1 LGIVINQQI
10 RQLKN
15 HKEANMANQA
25 LFLGWNRPA
34 RGREEQAMKLWGK
47 TMEYYG
53 KLQAEGRIESFEP
66 VLLTAHGGD
75 LNGFFLI
82 RGDADKL
89 SEVRRED
96 EFVDF
101 IIEAGYCLDGFG
113 VVSGYVGEA
122 LNDAFT
128 RWSKLVTG

>member
-1 LGIVINQQI
+1 
-10 RQLKN
+10 
-15 HKEANMANQA
+15 MANQA

-53 KLQAEGRIESFEP
+53 KLQTEGRIESFEP
-66 VLLTAHGGD
+66 VILTAHGGD

-89 SEVRRED
+89 SEIRRED
-96 EFVDF
+96 DFVNF
-101 IIEAGYCLDGFG
+101 SIEAGYCLDGFG
-113 VVSGYVGEA
+113 IVTGYIGEA

>member
-1 LGIVINQQI
+1 
-10 RQLKN
+10 
-15 HKEANMANQA
+15 MANHA

-66 VLLTAHGGD
+66 VILTAHGGD

-89 SEVRRED
+89 SEIRHED
-96 EFVDF
+96 EFVDYT
-101 IIEAGYCLDGFG
+101 IEAGYCLDGFG
-113 VVSGYVGEA
+113 IVTGYIGEA